1 MPFTQLEGKFYYC
14 SKQGHTSFDCRNNGK
29 FQDKTI
35 KYTSTT
41 MPTSDKEQHVGRAG
55 MYHAF
60 TQYDNLKY
68 MVLLDNNSSDTIICN
83 PKYIKNKTSEKH
95 FKARYKWMT
104 NMIYHILV

>member
-1 MPFTQLEGKFYYC
+1 MNKAQQYI
-14 SKQGHTSFDCRNNGK
+14 HTHKEETSS
-29 FQDKTI
+29 I

-68 MVLLDNNSSDTIICN
+68 MVLL
-83 PKYIKNKTSEKH
+83 
-95 FKARYKWMT
+95 
-104 NMIYHILV
+104 

>member
-1 MPFTQLEGKFYYC
+1 MNKAQQYI
-14 SKQGHTSFDCRNNGK
+14 HTHKEETSSI
-29 FQDKTI
+29 T
-35 KYTSTT
+35 YTSTT

-68 MVLLDNNSSDTIICN
+68 MVLLNNNSSDTIICN

-104 NMIYHILV
+104 NMIYHISV